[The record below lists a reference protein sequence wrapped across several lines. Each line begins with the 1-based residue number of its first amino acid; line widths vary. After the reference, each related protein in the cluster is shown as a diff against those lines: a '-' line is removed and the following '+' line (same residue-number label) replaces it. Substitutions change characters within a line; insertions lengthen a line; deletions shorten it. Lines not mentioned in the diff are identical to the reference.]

1 MKKLLEL
8 EKKLREAREELMKQ
22 APAAMGADL
31 SGADEMVNT
40 AKSEDKKPLKGR
52 QSELDQDKD
61 GDIEA
66 DDLAALREKK
76 KSMKKSGDLNKI
88 MSSSSSAPGSV
99 NTTGGPSIASQIGF
113 GKTDTKNLE
122 HHIKYSVRRY
132 GTVAPSREDISSG
145 GRAAL
150 FHIHALSPEDSKVSP
165 HNKIGSVQTNADGE
179 VEDSEFHPDHS
190 HISEKIHDY
199 IQNNHSKLV
208 KSIVKK
214 AEHPDEK
221 EDKELI
227 AEALDRHNEKKHG
240 EAKDKDSA
248 KKDMGLKKSEE
259 ELVSLPNGQWVLTKS
274 RKAPSQEDRMDGSIV
289 KSPSTLVGKGT
300 GRIRMDSLR
309 AKTGNPE
316 DMMIRAEEQ
325 AEKAKKAKKKKTP

>member
-22 APAAMGADL
+22 VPAAMGADL

-76 KSMKKSGDLNKI
+76 KSMKKSGDLSKI
-88 MSSSSSAPGSV
+88 MSSSSSVPGSV

-113 GKTDTKNLE
+113 GK
-122 HHIKYSVRRY
+122 
-132 GTVAPSREDISSG
+132 A
-145 GRAAL
+145 
-150 FHIHALSPEDSKVSP
+150 EDSK
-165 HNKIGSVQTNADGE
+165 
-179 VEDSEFHPDHS
+179 
-190 HISEKIHDY
+190 
-199 IQNNHSKLV
+199 
-208 KSIVKK
+208 KK
-214 AEHPDEK
+214 KHPDEK

-316 DMMIRAEEQ
+316 DMMIRAEEE